1 MNGIATPIVA
11 AEAAPKTDY
20 LRPRRSVSVV
30 MVVYMTGEALEQSL
44 ACVLADRLVDEL
56 VVVDN
61 GSAPDQA
68 QRLRALAAQDERVI
82 LASGHGNVGFAK
94 GANLGA
100 KTARGDVLVFL
111 NPDAFLQPGCVAA
124 LVREIEDQPTPS
136 IVGGRVLN
144 PDRTEQ
150 RGARRGEITP
160 ISALLSM
167 SGLARAVPAWGRFEV
182 HWEQDALPDH
192 VAPAP
197 TISGA
202 CFCMRRADFE
212 AVQGFDEAYFLHV
225 EDVDLCWRVREAGG
239 KVLFHPKAEV
249 IHIGGTSQTS
259 PLKVEFHKG
268 VGLARYFRK
277 RAGAHRGAQVAAWLL
292 GPLVVG
298 AALARPLMW
307 RLRKNAG

>member
-11 AEAAPKTDY
+11 ASPASSADS

-44 ACVLADRLVDEL
+44 ACVLADPLVDEL

-61 GSAPDQA
+61 GSAPVQLE
-68 QRLRALAAQDERVI
+68 RLRALADQDGRVI
-82 LASGHGNVGFAK
+82 LVTGQGNVGFAK

-100 KTARGDVLVFL
+100 RTAKGDHLVFL

-124 LVREIEDQPTPS
+124 LVREIDGQPTPS

-160 ISALLSM
+160 ISALLSL
-167 SGLARAVPAWGRFEV
+167 SGLAKAVPAWGRFEV
-182 HWEQDALPDH
+182 HWEQDALPDQ

-202 CFCMRRADFE
+202 CFCMRRADFD
-212 AVQGFDEAYFLHV
+212 AVGGFDEGYFLHV

-239 KVLFHPKAEV
+239 RVLFHPKAEV
-249 IHIGGTSQTS
+249 VHIGGTSQTS

-277 RAGAHRGAQVAAWLL
+277 RAGANLSGHLAALIL
-292 GPLVVG
+292 GPLVI
-298 AALARPLMW
+298 AAAVARPLMR
-307 RLRKNAG
+307 RLKKH

>member
-11 AEAAPKTDY
+11 ASPATSTDY

-44 ACVLADRLVDEL
+44 ACVLADPLVDEL

-61 GSAPDQA
+61 GSVPTQLE
-68 QRLRALAAQDERVI
+68 RLRALAEQDTRVT
-82 LASGHGNVGFAK
+82 LVTGQGNVGFAK

-100 KTARGDVLVFL
+100 RTAKSDHLVFL

-124 LVREIEDQPTPS
+124 LVREIDGQPVPS
-136 IVGGRVLN
+136 IVGGRILN

-182 HWEQDALPDH
+182 HWEEDALPDQ

-202 CFCMRRADFE
+202 CFCMRREDFD
-212 AVQGFDEAYFLHV
+212 AVNGFDEGYFLHV

-239 KVLFHPKAEV
+239 RVLFHPKAEV

-277 RAGAHRGAQVAAWLL
+277 RAGANLSAYIAAWMLA
-292 GPLVVG
+292 PLVI
-298 AALARPLMW
+298 AAAVARPLM
-307 RLRKNAG
+307 RRVRKH